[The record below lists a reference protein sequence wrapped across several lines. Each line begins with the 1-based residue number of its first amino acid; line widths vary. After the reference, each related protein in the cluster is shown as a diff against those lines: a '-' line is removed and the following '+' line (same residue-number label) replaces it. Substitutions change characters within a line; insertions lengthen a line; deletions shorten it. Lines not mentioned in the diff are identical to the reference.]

1 MIWEMMK
8 RGVGQLTR
16 LRHPRIL
23 TVQHP
28 LEESR
33 DCLAFATE
41 PVFASL
47 ANVLGSQDQ
56 LPSPLPEQLRSHKM
70 FDIEIKYGLL
80 QVSEGLAF
88 LHDSAKMLHR
98 NISPEAIV
106 INEAGA
112 WKICGFEYCLANSAG
127 PGQEPSWSFP
137 EYDHGQPPETYPQV
151 GIGTFPVQPLIFIP
165 ILQLDYTAPEYALLG
180 SVTPAADMF
189 SFGMVAYAV
198 FTRHAIIGLFHVKY
212 HQSMQETIIPK

>member
-1 MIWEMMK
+1 MEGCLRSILWLLLTYLLWQIYSAVKKSTKQAASVFVLERALLDRFEKGDRELIWEMMK
-8 RGVGQLTR
+8 KGVGQLTR

-47 ANVLGSQDQ
+47 ANVLGSQVDLKMFFEPKILLQDQ
-56 LPSPLPEQLRSHKM
+56 LPSPVPEQLRSHKM

-112 WKICGFEYCLANSAG
+112 WKICGFEYCLANSAA

-151 GIGTFPVQPLIFIP
+151 
-165 ILQLDYTAPEYALLG
+165 
-180 SVTPAADMF
+180 
-189 SFGMVAYAV
+189 
-198 FTRHAIIGLFHVKY
+198 
-212 HQSMQETIIPK
+212 

>member
-1 MIWEMMK
+1 
-8 RGVGQLTR
+8 
-16 LRHPRIL
+16 
-23 TVQHP
+23 
-28 LEESR
+28 
-33 DCLAFATE
+33 
-41 PVFASL
+41 
-47 ANVLGSQDQ
+47 
-56 LPSPLPEQLRSHKM
+56 M

-112 WKICGFEYCLANSAG
+112 WKICGFEYCLANSAA

-151 GIGTFPVQPLIFIP
+151 WKPLEMLYRDIDVFPSVGLHCTRVCSLGQHLSCRWYVQFWNGRLFCVHQVCPLWCR
-165 ILQLDYTAPEYALLG
+165 YNEYP
-180 SVTPAADMF
+180 S
-189 SFGMVAYAV
+189 
-198 FTRHAIIGLFHVKY
+198 
-212 HQSMQETIIPK
+212 QETLVSKQPNLGRLQEKCLWIPEFTSFKASRGSCWPERLPQTPS

>member
-1 MIWEMMK
+1 M
-8 RGVGQLTR
+8 
-16 LRHPRIL
+16 
-23 TVQHP
+23 
-28 LEESR
+28 
-33 DCLAFATE
+33 
-41 PVFASL
+41 
-47 ANVLGSQDQ
+47 
-56 LPSPLPEQLRSHKM
+56 PSPIPEQLRSHKM

-80 QVSEGLAF
+80 QISEGLAF

-151 GIGTFPVQPLIFIP
+151 DVFDKTCIPVMSQKEEELK
-165 ILQLDYTAPEYALLG
+165 
-180 SVTPAADMF
+180 SK
-189 SFGMVAYAV
+189 S
-198 FTRHAIIGLFHVKY
+198 
-212 HQSMQETIIPK
+212 

>member
-1 MIWEMMK
+1 MMK
-8 RGVGQLTR
+8 KGVGQLTR

-47 ANVLGSQDQ
+47 ANILGSQVGRFSLLLKVMLVQDQ
-56 LPSPLPEQLRSHKM
+56 LPSPVPEQLRSHKM

-80 QVSEGLAF
+80 QISEGLAF

-127 PGQEPSWSFP
+127 PGQEPAWSFP

-151 GIGTFPVQPLIFIP
+151 
-165 ILQLDYTAPEYALLG
+165 DY
-180 SVTPAADMF
+180 
-189 SFGMVAYAV
+189 
-198 FTRHAIIGLFHVKY
+198 R
-212 HQSMQETIIPK
+212 

>member
-1 MIWEMMK
+1 MKKSTKQAASVFVLERALLDRFEKGERELIWEMMK
-8 RGVGQLTR
+8 KGVGQLTR

-47 ANVLGSQDQ
+47 ANVLGSQVGLKMFLNLHNLFQDQ
-56 LPSPLPEQLRSHKM
+56 LPSPVPEQLRSHKM

-112 WKICGFEYCLANSAG
+112 WKICGFEYCLANSAA

-151 GIGTFPVQPLIFIP
+151 IFTEPLE
-165 ILQLDYTAPEYALLG
+165 LVY
-180 SVTPAADMF
+180 
-189 SFGMVAYAV
+189 
-198 FTRHAIIGLFHVKY
+198 
-212 HQSMQETIIPK
+212 

>member
-1 MIWEMMK
+1 MMK
-8 RGVGQLTR
+8 KGVGQLTR

-47 ANVLGSQDQ
+47 ANVLGSQVGFLYFLFKFMLFQDQ
-56 LPSPLPEQLRSHKM
+56 LPSPVPEQLRSHKM

-80 QVSEGLAF
+80 QISEGLAF

-151 GIGTFPVQPLIFIP
+151 D
-165 ILQLDYTAPEYALLG
+165 IL
-180 SVTPAADMF
+180 S
-189 SFGMVAYAV
+189 
-198 FTRHAIIGLFHVKY
+198 
-212 HQSMQETIIPK
+212 

>member
-1 MIWEMMK
+1 MEGCLRNILWLLLTYLLWQIYSAVKKSTKQAASVFVLERALLDRFEKGDRELIWEMMK
-8 RGVGQLTR
+8 KGVGQLTR

-47 ANVLGSQDQ
+47 ANVLGSQVDLKMFFEPKILLQDQ
-56 LPSPLPEQLRSHKM
+56 LPSPVPEQLRSHKM

-112 WKICGFEYCLANSAG
+112 WKICGFEYCLANSAA

-151 GIGTFPVQPLIFIP
+151 
-165 ILQLDYTAPEYALLG
+165 
-180 SVTPAADMF
+180 
-189 SFGMVAYAV
+189 
-198 FTRHAIIGLFHVKY
+198 
-212 HQSMQETIIPK
+212 

>member
-1 MIWEMMK
+1 
-8 RGVGQLTR
+8 
-16 LRHPRIL
+16 
-23 TVQHP
+23 
-28 LEESR
+28 
-33 DCLAFATE
+33 
-41 PVFASL
+41 
-47 ANVLGSQDQ
+47 
-56 LPSPLPEQLRSHKM
+56 M

-151 GIGTFPVQPLIFIP
+151 GIGTFPQQPLIFIP

-198 FTRHAIIGLFHVKY
+198 FTRHAIISLFPCKILSINAGNHYSKITALGEFSREMLLNCAPYLPPDYKRWRVEYKVG
-212 HQSMQETIIPK
+212 SLL

>member
-1 MIWEMMK
+1 MICSKVYSAVKKSTKQAASVFVLERALLDRFDKLSFEKPLAVRFEKGDRELIWEMMK
-8 RGVGQLTR
+8 KGVGQLTR

-47 ANVLGSQDQ
+47 ANILGSQVGRFSLLLKVMLVQDQ
-56 LPSPLPEQLRSHKM
+56 LPSPVPEQLRSHKM

-80 QVSEGLAF
+80 QISEGLAF

-127 PGQEPSWSFP
+127 PGQEPAWSFP

-151 GIGTFPVQPLIFIP
+151 
-165 ILQLDYTAPEYALLG
+165 DY
-180 SVTPAADMF
+180 
-189 SFGMVAYAV
+189 
-198 FTRHAIIGLFHVKY
+198 R
-212 HQSMQETIIPK
+212 

>member
-1 MIWEMMK
+1 MEGCRQNILWLLLTYLLWQIYSAVKKSTKQAASVFVLERALLDRFEKGERELIWEMMK
-8 RGVGQLTR
+8 KGVGQLTR

-47 ANVLGSQDQ
+47 ANVLGSQVGLKMFLNLHNLFQDQ
-56 LPSPLPEQLRSHKM
+56 LPSPVPEQLRSHKM

-112 WKICGFEYCLANSAG
+112 WKICGFEYCLANSAA

-151 GIGTFPVQPLIFIP
+151 
-165 ILQLDYTAPEYALLG
+165 
-180 SVTPAADMF
+180 
-189 SFGMVAYAV
+189 
-198 FTRHAIIGLFHVKY
+198 
-212 HQSMQETIIPK
+212 

>member
-1 MIWEMMK
+1 MPLLPNLSLPVWLMFLAV
-8 RGVGQLTR
+8 RLT
-16 LRHPRIL
+16 
-23 TVQHP
+23 
-28 LEESR
+28 SR
-33 DCLAFATE
+33 CFFE
-41 PVFASL
+41 PENLF
-47 ANVLGSQDQ
+47 QDQ
-56 LPSPLPEQLRSHKM
+56 LPSPVPEQLRSHKM

-112 WKICGFEYCLANSAG
+112 WKICGFEYCLANSAA

-151 GIGTFPVQPLIFIP
+151 
-165 ILQLDYTAPEYALLG
+165 
-180 SVTPAADMF
+180 
-189 SFGMVAYAV
+189 
-198 FTRHAIIGLFHVKY
+198 
-212 HQSMQETIIPK
+212 